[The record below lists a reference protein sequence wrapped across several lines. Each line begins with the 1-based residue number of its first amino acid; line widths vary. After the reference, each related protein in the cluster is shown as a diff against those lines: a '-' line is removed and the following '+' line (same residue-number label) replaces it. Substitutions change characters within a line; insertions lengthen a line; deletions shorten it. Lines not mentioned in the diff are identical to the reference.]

1 MPKGNPGAQTIATQK
16 YHQKIGLIS
25 KSYKLKQELVE
36 RFAAACDKAGVSQ
49 AAKIS
54 ELMEHFI
61 AEQNLQ

>member
-1 MPKGNPGAQTIATQK
+1 MPKGKPGAQTIATQK

-54 ELMEHFI
+54 ELMEQFI
-61 AEQNLQ
+61 REQSGE